1 MLKMIISGDAMIPGK
16 LFEGAVTKHLGKYVD
31 NYVVGDFE
39 TNWGSLQERR
49 LLVEQQG
56 PEIEVIPDVVLEN
69 KDADIL
75 TGLFVPVSS
84 ILMDE
89 MPNLRIVGLARA
101 GKENINLDYATKK
114 GILAFNIMGRN
125 AEAVSDFTI
134 GMMLSESR
142 NIARAHHSIK
152 NRGWQKEFSN
162 INFIPQLKN
171 KKIGI
176 AGFGWIGKLVAKKLT
191 GWDCEILVYDAFASK
206 EEVNELGYTYVDKET
221 LFKESDFLSI
231 NLRLV
236 PATKNWVDKEHL
248 DMMKKDAVLVNTG
261 RSGLIDMDYL
271 YEVLKNKN
279 IGGAALDVFEQEP
292 IDPQSPFIDLDNVT
306 LTTHIAGTTTEAL
319 TGSPYILMEEIE
331 RFLKGEKTQF
341 IMNPK
346 VLENEEFQEWVKGVR
361 NGK

>member
-16 LFEGAVTKHLGKYVD
+16 LFEGAVDKHLKNYVGE
-31 NYVVGDFE
+31 YVVGDFE
-39 TNWGSLQERR
+39 TNWGNLQERR

-56 PEIEVIPDVVLEN
+56 PEIEVVPDVVLNN
-69 KDADIL
+69 KDAEIL

-84 ILMDE
+84 KLMDE

-114 GILAFNIMGRN
+114 GVLAFNIMGRN

-134 GMMLSESR
+134 GMMLAESR
-142 NIARAHHSIK
+142 NIARAHYSIK

-162 INFIPQLKN
+162 INFIPQLKG
-171 KKIGI
+171 KKVGI
-176 AGFGWIGKLVAKKLT
+176 AGFGWIGKLVAQKLT

-206 EEVNELGYTYVDKET
+206 EEINELGYTYVDKET
-221 LFKESDFLSI
+221 LFKESDYLSI

-236 PATKNWVDKEHL
+236 SATKNWVDKEHL

-261 RSGLIDMDYL
+261 RSGLLDMGYL
-271 YEVLKNKN
+271 YEVLKDHR
-279 IGGAALDVFEQEP
+279 IAGAALDVFEEEP
-292 IDPQSPFIDLDNVT
+292 INPQSPFIDLDNVT

-319 TGSPYILMEEIE
+319 TGSPYILMEELE
-331 RFLKGEKTQF
+331 RFLNGEKTQF
-341 IMNPK
+341 VMNPE
-346 VLENEEFQEWVKGVR
+346 VLDNEEFKAWVEGVR